1 MLYIGLAGILGAIA
15 RFGLS
20 PYGILRR
27 LPYFPWGTLFCN
39 LIGCLILG
47 FITFAEKLPIP
58 TRLRLPITTGFIGS
72 FTTFST
78 LSYETMSML
87 NHGHM
92 ILAALYVLGSLW
104 GVLVA
109 AWMGVRIGESVR
121 GGVRRS

>member
-20 PYGILRR
+20 ALWNPTSASV
-27 LPYFPWGTLFCN
+27 FPWGTFFCN
-39 LIGCLILG
+39 LTGCLILG

-78 LSYETMSML
+78 FSYETMSML

-104 GVLVA
+104 GGLVA
-109 AWMGVRIGESVR
+109 AWMGVCIGESVR

>member
-20 PYGILRR
+20 ALWNPTSASV
-27 LPYFPWGTLFCN
+27 FPWGTFFCN

-47 FITFAEKLPIP
+47 FITFPEKLPIP
-58 TRLRLPITTGFIGS
+58 TRLRLPIATGFIGS

-78 LSYETMSML
+78 FSYETMSML

-92 ILAALYVLGSLW
+92 ILAAILCFGKFM
-104 GVLVA
+104 GR
-109 AWMGVRIGESVR
+109 AWCYMDGCPYR
-121 GGVRRS
+121 